1 MIIIQTRWW
10 FLALAGGGRGG
21 GGGDMPKCDNS
32 WSDHGL
38 SVRHVTSP
46 VPEPGDLAGAVP
58 GRRSSSR
65 SPVHCT
71 CGSLNPPAELFL
83 SQPAGHFHTAPQLS
97 RLSRHGLDV
106 SVEEFESGVER
117 WTDDQV
123 PGVEEVHNE
132 HENNGH
138 TFTPNNYSLPKR
150 NWALIW
156 RARVWVCLSH
166 GQNPEF
172 WAWYSLTS
180 TRTDIDWS
188 VSSRPI
194 DLCVNTKGVGCNS
207 VSKKRL
213 PITQTR
219 FCVCT
224 ICSPS
229 FHTLQESA
237 TSEVYGLL
245 LT

>member
-1 MIIIQTRWW
+1 MMVSG
-10 FLALAGGGRGG
+10 LVSAMAGGGRWGG
-21 GGGDMPKCDNS
+21 DNS

-117 WTDDQV
+117 GTDDQV
-123 PGVEEVHNE
+123 PGVEEVHGE
-132 HENNGH
+132 RVTDERENTGH
-138 TFTPNNYSLPKR
+138 TFAPNNYALPKR
-150 NWALIW
+150 NWAL
-156 RARVWVCLSH
+156 VWVCLSH
-166 GQNPEF
+166 GQKSRIF
-172 WAWYSLTS
+172 GMVLL
-180 TRTDIDWS
+180 DIHKDHRL
-188 VSSRPI
+188 V
-194 DLCVNTKGVGCNS
+194 CV
-207 VSKKRL
+207 
-213 PITQTR
+213 
-219 FCVCT
+219 
-224 ICSPS
+224 
-229 FHTLQESA
+229 
-237 TSEVYGLL
+237 
-245 LT
+245 